1 MKFIN
6 RVSKQTAQNPVARAV
21 ARDQLHK
28 MLNDQR
34 LRLYLKAKGDACAE
48 LANGLGSCLTMVYAA
63 CVLDRN
69 NIDLDGP
76 QVRILRGG
84 ISTCQQL
91 ASTDKYEPQCA
102 VAIDMALECAESLN
116 KQVSPLAMTMAW
128 CEFSKAMGVNA

>member
-1 MKFIN
+1 MKFLQ

-28 MLNDQR
+28 MLNDQG
-34 LRLYLKAKGDACAE
+34 LRLYLKAKGDTCAE

-63 CVLDRN
+63 CVLDHN

-91 ASTDKYEPQCA
+91 AASDKYDPTCA
-102 VAIDMALECAESLN
+102 VAIDMALDCAESLN
-116 KQVSPLAMTMAW
+116 RQVSPLAMTMAW
-128 CEFSKAMGVNA
+128 RELSKDLGVKA